1 LWEKGVSLSLYSRSY
16 DPVTHKQD
24 FTDLGQAVHEYKYYK
39 DLSLPRRQELVRVCS
54 GAITKTLKLEDEIE
68 RSNFNSCIGVMP
80 NRSSGHS
87 LPRDLALQLSIKFD
101 WLRDDSNCLTKVKE
115 LPVMKSL
122 SDYSLRKE
130 ALKGAYEVTP
140 SYDFDGIRGFLIIDD
155 VFESGSTLREICRTL
170 NRVVPDIPRYVL
182 TLTHL
187 TKVWSAPR

>member
-16 DPVTHKQD
+16 NPITQKQD

-39 DLSLPRRQELVRVCS
+39 DLPLPRRQELVRVCS
-54 GAITKTLKLEDEIE
+54 GAITRTLKLEDEIE
-68 RSNFNSCIGVMP
+68 RPNFNSCIGVMP
-80 NRSSGHS
+80 NRNSGHS
-87 LPRDLALQLSIKFD
+87 LPKDLALQLSIKFD
-101 WLRDDSNCLTKVKE
+101 WLRDDSNCLSKVKE

-122 SDYSLRKE
+122 TDYSLRKE

-140 SYDFDGIRGFLIIDD
+140 DYDFGGIRGFLIIDD

-170 NRVVPDIPRYVL
+170 NRVVPEIPRYVL

-187 TKVWSAPR
+187 KEVWSAPR